1 MENRCIQDTKVCEE
15 RDFCGKRG
23 VFLVEGG
30 LWRAGEKQK
39 EKRPISRTL
48 LLFFVVYDVLY
59 SISMGLIPER
69 IQLRF

>member
-1 MENRCIQDTKVCEE
+1 MENRCIQDTKQCGK
-15 RDFCGKRG
+15 RHFFGKRG
-23 VFLVEGG
+23 VFLVERG
-30 LWRAGEKQK
+30 LWRGEERQK

-59 SISMGLIPER
+59 SISTGLIPER

>member
-1 MENRCIQDTKVCEE
+1 MGNRCIQDTKVCGE

-23 VFLVEGG
+23 CVSWGRGFSRGG
-30 LWRAGEKQK
+30 ERQK

-59 SISMGLIPER
+59 SISTGLIPER
-69 IQLRF
+69 IRLRF

>member
-1 MENRCIQDTKVCEE
+1 MENGGI
-15 RDFCGKRG
+15 FLGKG
-23 VFLVEGG
+23 AFEGQ
-30 LWRAGEKQK
+30 EKDK
-39 EKRPISRTL
+39 KKSARYVRTL